1 MIRAHRQSG
10 FSMVELMVALV
21 LGLVII
27 AGVISVMLANKRS
40 YGTNEGL
47 SQIQESA
54 RTAHELLARDIR
66 QSGSTGCDNG
76 QRIANALATGT
87 QWWKTWYAVR
97 AYDGSETD
105 PAVAIGT
112 AANTRVDG
120 TDTLHLH
127 GMEGGG
133 FPLEIHSVAT
143 RQMLINNA
151 TATSLSS
158 NDQLI
163 VCDFDHATIFRAG
176 TYDGATTTI
185 NYGLTGNCTAG
196 LGFPT
201 NCDGGAGNPHT
212 FQRNAVVGRLSAVTW
227 FIGNNGR
234 AADGGRSL
242 FRSRLT
248 AGGVVLTEE
257 VVAGVTD
264 MQLRFGTN
272 DSDDI
277 VEPDSL
283 TTIDDWAAVN
293 SVFIELTFNSANTA
307 VSSDRSENSG
317 RLERTFTYL
326 IALRNRVP

>member
-1 MIRAHRQSG
+1 MSRARRQSG

-21 LGLVII
+21 LGLIII
-27 AGVISVMLANKRS
+27 AGVISVMLANKRGYS
-40 YGTNEGL
+40 TNEGL
-47 SQIQESA
+47 AQIQESA

-76 QRIANALATGT
+76 QRIANALATGAE
-87 QWWKTWYAVR
+87 WWKTWYAVR
-97 AYDGSETD
+97 AYDDSDAD
-105 PAVAIGT
+105 PAIAIGT

-133 FPLEIHSVAT
+133 FPLDIHSVGT
-143 RQMLINNA
+143 RQIRINNA
-151 TATSLSS
+151 NATSITSY
-158 NDQLI
+158 DQLI
-163 VCDFDHATIFRAG
+163 VCDFDHATLFRAG
-176 TYDGATTTI
+176 VYDGATSTI
-185 NYGLTGNCTAG
+185 NYELAGNCSAG

-201 NCDGGAGNPHT
+201 NCDGGAGNPYT
-212 FQRNAVVGRLSAVTW
+212 FQRNALVGRMAAVVW

-234 AADGGRSL
+234 ANDGGRSL
-242 FRSRLT
+242 FRRRLT
-248 AGGVVLTEE
+248 ANGTLVTEE
-257 VVAGVTD
+257 MVAGVTD

-277 VEPDSL
+277 VEPSGL
-283 TTIDDWAAVN
+283 STVDDWAAVN
-293 SVFIELTFNSANTA
+293 SIFVELTFNSANTR
-307 VSSDRSENSG
+307 VSSDMTVNDG

>member
-27 AGVISVMLANKRS
+27 AGVISVVLANKRS

-176 TYDGATTTI
+176 TYDGATPAG
-185 NYGLTGNCTAG
+185 NYGL
-196 LGFPT
+196 
-201 NCDGGAGNPHT
+201 AGN
-212 FQRNAVVGRLSAVTW
+212 
-227 FIGNNGR
+227 
-234 AADGGRSL
+234 
-242 FRSRLT
+242 
-248 AGGVVLTEE
+248 
-257 VVAGVTD
+257 
-264 MQLRFGTN
+264 
-272 DSDDI
+272 
-277 VEPDSL
+277 
-283 TTIDDWAAVN
+283 
-293 SVFIELTFNSANTA
+293 
-307 VSSDRSENSG
+307 
-317 RLERTFTYL
+317 
-326 IALRNRVP
+326 